1 VTLDAPARLEGAM
14 GSRYIEVPVS
24 VEATARDGSVRRSV
38 GAYTLRRSAWSMV
51 ATPDQRA
58 WRIASADLRELAQ

>member
-1 VTLDAPARLEGAM
+1 M

-24 VEATARDGSVRRSV
+24 VEATSRDGKVRRFV
-38 GAYTLRRSAWSMV
+38 GAYTLRRSV
-51 ATPDQRA
+51 VDGATPEQRA